1 MANNI
6 GFLKVE
12 FFDDGSSMVSHELDS
27 FCAKNSVILSQ
38 VVKGIEFS
46 VSIGIKEKTE
56 QSRQKDPDELI
67 RRIVNS
73 LNGLDKPI
81 STICQRAKNK
91 TYTRLDVA
99 QMVKKMTADG
109 ILKTVEISHPKRGI
123 MIRYA
128 VA

>member
-1 MANNI
+1 MANSI

-12 FFDDGSSMVSHELDS
+12 FFDDGSSMVSHELDA

-56 QSRQKDPDELI
+56 QSKQKDPDELM

-81 STICQRAKNK
+81 STICQQAKNK

-109 ILKTVEISHPKRGI
+109 ILKTVEISHPKKGTS
-123 MIRYA
+123 IRYA

>member
-1 MANNI
+1 MANSI

-27 FCAKNSVILSQ
+27 LCAKNSVILSQ
-38 VVKGIEFS
+38 VVKGIKFS

-56 QSRQKDPDELI
+56 QSRQKYPDELMS
-67 RRIVNS
+67 RIINS
-73 LNGLDKPI
+73 LNGADKPI

-91 TYTRLDVA
+91 TYTILDVS

>member
-1 MANNI
+1 MANSI

-12 FFDDGSSMVSHELDS
+12 FFDDGSSMVSHELDA
-27 FCAKNSVILSQ
+27 FCAKNSLILSQ

-46 VSIGIKEKTE
+46 VSIGIKEKNE
-56 QSRQKDPDELI
+56 QSKQKDPDELME
-67 RRIVNS
+67 RIIHA
-73 LNGLDKPI
+73 LAGIDKPI
-81 STICQRAKNK
+81 SSICQRAKNK

-109 ILKTVEISHPKRGI
+109 ILKTVEISHPKKGTL
-123 MIRYA
+123 IRYA

>member
-1 MANNI
+1 MANSI

-12 FFDDGSSMVSHELDS
+12 FFDDVSSMVSHELDA

-56 QSRQKDPDELI
+56 QSRQKDPDELM
-67 RRIVNS
+67 RRIINS
-73 LNGLDKPI
+73 LNGVDKPI

>member
-1 MANNI
+1 MANST

-56 QSRQKDPDELI
+56 QSRQKDPDELM